1 MLVLTRKPEETIII
15 NGNIE
20 VQIIEVKGNRVRIG
34 ITAPRE
40 ISVNRGE
47 VQAEVNEKNKNSDK
61 T

>member
-47 VQAEVNEKNKNSDK
+47 VQAEINEKNKNSDK